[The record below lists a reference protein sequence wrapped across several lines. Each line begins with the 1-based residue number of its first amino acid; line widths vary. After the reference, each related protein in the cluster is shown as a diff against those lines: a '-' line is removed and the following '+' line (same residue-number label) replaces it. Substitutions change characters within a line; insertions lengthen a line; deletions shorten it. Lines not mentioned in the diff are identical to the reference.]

1 MANDSVNEKKA
12 EKLEAKREAA
22 TAKKEE
28 LFKEIEELRVKI
40 LEEKD
45 DKEKA
50 KLRKER
56 EALIELR
63 DSIVITDDKVKI
75 PMPKKTKKII
85 ESCIAIVIVIALICT
100 YVATGMAKHGFVST
114 LGYPQR
120 AMTGLVL
127 TDRNGKKHDIKV
139 VTYNYY
145 YANAYNTLE
154 QQQQSLS
161 QYSGLLGGDSS
172 GSSEDSIDFEK
183 PLSEQET
190 TDEDGKKTT
199 WDKKINKQVLDSI
212 KETYALYYAAVEANG
227 GKEPEIK
234 DEQKQEIDDTLK
246 QIKENA
252 DKAKYTVDAYI
263 PLAIGYGVNSEVLRR
278 EETVK
283 YIANNYQTDY
293 KFNDDEYD
301 KYLKEHKDEL
311 TGVDIYYFEAE
322 HEDDA
327 KEFVKALKADGSNFA
342 ELASKYAE
350 EDWDKAAN
358 KDINNEKYINITKEN
373 LKTMAGAI
381 GTADETEDEKSDSGE
396 EKFSGLDWLYSNKR
410 KAGDVKSFSTSVVY
424 VLKPAYL
431 YEGNT
436 VNVRH
441 ILIQP
446 EKEEK
451 DDDGKTTTEPFNLS
465 EADKKQAKAA
475 KEKADK
481 VYSEYK
487 KGKKTED
494 AFGELAAKYSSD
506 GNASTGGLYED
517 VYTNQMVPTFNNW
530 CFDKNRKPGDTDIVT
545 TEYGYHIMYF
555 VKQTDTPVWHKLADA
570 ELSAEGSDSSLQSIT
585 EKAKIEVVRPGS
597 CYFQNDL
604 DMN

>member
-1 MANDSVNEKKA
+1 MANDSVNEKKTD
-12 EKLEAKREAA
+12 KLEAKREAA
-22 TAKKEE
+22 IEKKEE
-28 LFKEIEELRVKI
+28 LNKEIEELRVKI

-50 KLRKER
+50 KLRKQR
-56 EALIELR
+56 EALIEVR
-63 DSIVITDDKVKI
+63 NGIVISDDKVKI
-75 PMPKKTKKII
+75 PMPKKTKKAIQA
-85 ESCIAIVIVIALICT
+85 CVAIVLVIALIFA
-100 YVATGMAKHGFVST
+100 YVSTGVAKHGFVST

-120 AMTGLVL
+120 ALTGLVL
-127 TDRNGKKHDIKV
+127 TDKDGKKHDIKV

-154 QQQQSLS
+154 QQQSSLS
-161 QYSGLLGGDSS
+161 QYSSLLGGDSS
-172 GSSEDSIDFEK
+172 SSSDDSIDFEK
-183 PLSEQET
+183 ALSEQET

-199 WDKKINKQVLDSI
+199 WDKKLHKQVLDSI
-212 KETYALYYAAVEANG
+212 KETYALYYAAVAANN
-227 GKEPEIK
+227 GKEPEITE
-234 DEQKQEIDDTLK
+234 EQQQEIDDTLK

-263 PLAIGYGVNSEVLRR
+263 PLAIGYGVNSAVLEQ
-278 EETVK
+278 EEKVK
-283 YIANNYQTDY
+283 YIATNYQTDY
-293 KFNDDEYD
+293 KFTDTEYD
-301 KYLKEHKDEL
+301 KYLKEHKDDL

-327 KEFVKALKADGSNFA
+327 KAFVKDLKEDGSNFA
-342 ELASKYAE
+342 ELAVKYSG
-350 EDWDKAAN
+350 EDWDKKAN
-358 KDINNEKYINITKEN
+358 KDISNLTFINITKEN

-381 GTADETEDEKSDSGE
+381 GTADDAENSEDDNAEGKY
-396 EKFSGLDWLYSNKR
+396 SGLDWLYSDKR
-410 KAGDVKSFSTSVVY
+410 KAGDVKNFSTSVVY

-446 EKEEK
+446 ETQEK
-451 DDDGKTTTEPFNLS
+451 GEDGKTTTNNVNLS
-465 EADKKQAKAA
+465 EADAKQAKAA

-481 VYSEYK
+481 VYAEYK
-487 KGKKTED
+487 KGKHTAE
-494 AFGELAAKYSSD
+494 AFGTLAAKYSTD
-506 GNASTGGLYED
+506 GNGSSGGLYED

-530 CFDKNRKPGDTDIVT
+530 CFDKSRKEGDTAIVM

-555 VKQTDTPVWHKLADA
+555 EKVTDTPVWHKLADA
-570 ELSAEGSDSSLQSIT
+570 ELSAEGSDSSLQSVT
-585 EKAKIEVVRPGS
+585 EKAKIKTVYPGS